1 MANSSIFLGNSVVD
15 TLYKGD
21 KQIEAIYKGEY
32 QIYSLGEFAGLRITK
47 NLKFGIGGGKANL
60 SLKSSEDWTLATDA
74 EWLHLSST
82 GGTAGNYKIEVSA
95 DENGNGEDRTAEII
109 ASSATY
115 SAVCQVVQYYVQQ
128 VSYVYAT
135 QNPTTRNMTT
145 AGIVIPNIL
154 FGDEFKIVAEMMWE
168 EANGTNG
175 EVTIGYAYKEN
186 RGSYYRFSI
195 PVDNDDF
202 RIFHA
207 YRGSWFYDIGSARQ
221 YVYKSLTSSLH
232 TFTMVN
238 YKLDA
243 DGDYIINRA
252 TKAAMPTERYGAEFY
267 IDCQHFKFKS
277 VKAYNGETLVID
289 AFAALLNGVVGAFDK
304 VSKTF
309 FPLVDANEGNEQ
321 YQIEKKYD
329 L

>member
-95 DENGNGEDRTAEII
+95 DENGDVKDRTAEII

-145 AGIVIPNIL
+145 APRRCGGSICALTRGNLSFWWAPP
-154 FGDEFKIVAEMMWE
+154 G
-168 EANGTNG
+168 
-175 EVTIGYAYKEN
+175 
-186 RGSYYRFSI
+186 RGSPPWSTPALKNI
-195 PVDNDDF
+195 F
-202 RIFHA
+202 R
-207 YRGSWFYDIGSARQ
+207 
-221 YVYKSLTSSLH
+221 
-232 TFTMVN
+232 
-238 YKLDA
+238 
-243 DGDYIINRA
+243 
-252 TKAAMPTERYGAEFY
+252 
-267 IDCQHFKFKS
+267 
-277 VKAYNGETLVID
+277 
-289 AFAALLNGVVGAFDK
+289 
-304 VSKTF
+304 
-309 FPLVDANEGNEQ
+309 GNSTTP
-321 YQIEKKYD
+321 
-329 L
+329 

>member
-1 MANSSIFLGNSVVD
+1 MANSDIFLGNSVVD
-15 TLYKGD
+15 TLYKGNN
-21 KQIEAIYKGEY
+21 QIEAIYKGEY
-32 QIYSLGEFAGLRITK
+32 QIYSLGEFTGLKITK

-60 SLKSSEDWTLATDA
+60 SLKSSEDWTLTTNA
-74 EWLHLSST
+74 EWLHFSST

-95 DENGNGEDRTAEII
+95 DENGNGKDRTAEII
-109 ASSATY
+109 ASSTNY

-135 QNPTTRNMTT
+135 QNSTTRNMTT
-145 AGIVIPNIL
+145 AGIMIPNIL
-154 FGDEFKIVAEMMWE
+154 FEDEFKIVAEMMWE
-168 EANGTNG
+168 EANGSNG
-175 EVTIGYAYKEN
+175 EVTIGYAYKQN
-186 RGSYYRFSI
+186 YGSYYRFSA
-195 PVDNDDF
+195 PRDSDDF
-202 RIFHA
+202 RFFHSG
-207 YRGSWFYDIGSARQ
+207 YWYYDMGSAR
-221 YVYKSLTSSLH
+221 VNAYKSLTSTLH
-232 TFTMVN
+232 TFTIEN
-238 YKLDA
+238 YKLKVDEN
-243 DGDYIINRA
+243 YIINRT
-252 TKAAMPTERYGAEFY
+252 TKGTMPKNRYGAEFY

-304 VSKTF
+304 VSQTF

>member
-1 MANSSIFLGNSVVD
+1 MSNSNIFLGNSVVD
-15 TLYKGD
+15 TLYKGNN
-21 KQIEAIYKGEY
+21 QIEAIYKGEY

-60 SLKSSEDWTLATDA
+60 SLKSSEYWTLATDA
-74 EWLHLSST
+74 EWLHFSST
-82 GGTAGNYKIEVSA
+82 GGTAGNYKIEVRA
-95 DENGNGEDRTAEII
+95 DENGNGKDRTAEII

-115 SAVCQVVQYYVQQ
+115 SAVCQVIQYYVQQ

-135 QNPTTRNMTT
+135 QNSTTRNMTT
-145 AGIVIPNIL
+145 AGIMIPNIL
-154 FGDEFKIVAEMMWE
+154 FGNEFKIVAEMMWE
-168 EANGTNG
+168 KANGSNG
-175 EVTIGYAYKEN
+175 EVAIGYAYKQN
-186 RGSYYRFSI
+186 MGSYYRFSA
-195 PVDNDDF
+195 PKDSDDF
-202 RIFHA
+202 RFFHGGTW
-207 YRGSWFYDIGSARQ
+207 YYDMGSARETT
-221 YVYKSLTSSLH
+221 YNIPTSSLH
-232 TFTMVN
+232 TFTMEN
-238 YKLDA
+238 YKLKVDEN
-243 DGDYIINRA
+243 YIINRT
-252 TKAAMPTERYGAEFY
+252 TKGTMPKERYGAEFY

-304 VSKTF
+304 VSQTF

>member
-1 MANSSIFLGNSVVD
+1 MANSDIFLGNSVVD
-15 TLYKGD
+15 TLYKGNN
-21 KQIEAIYKGEY
+21 QIEAIYKGEY
-32 QIYSLGEFAGLRITK
+32 QIYSLGEFTGLKITK

-74 EWLHLSST
+74 EWLHFSST

-95 DENGNGEDRTAEII
+95 DENGNGKDRTAEII

-115 SAVCQVVQYYVQQ
+115 SAVCQVIQYYVQQ

-135 QNPTTRNMTT
+135 QNSTTRNMTT

-154 FGDEFKIVAEMMWE
+154 FGNDFKIVAEMMWE
-168 EANGTNG
+168 QANGSNG
-175 EVTIGYAYKEN
+175 EVAIGYAYKQN
-186 RGSYYRFSI
+186 NGSYYRFSA
-195 PVDNDDF
+195 PRDSDDF
-202 RIFHA
+202 RFFHGG
-207 YRGSWFYDIGSARQ
+207 YWYYDMGSAREISD
-221 YVYKSLTSSLH
+221 KSLTSSLH
-232 TFTMVN
+232 TFTIEN
-238 YKLDA
+238 YKLKVDEN
-243 DGDYIINRA
+243 YIINRT
-252 TKAAMPTERYGAEFY
+252 TKGTMPKQRYGAEFY
-267 IDCQHFKFKS
+267 MDCQHFKFKS

-304 VSKTF
+304 VSQTF